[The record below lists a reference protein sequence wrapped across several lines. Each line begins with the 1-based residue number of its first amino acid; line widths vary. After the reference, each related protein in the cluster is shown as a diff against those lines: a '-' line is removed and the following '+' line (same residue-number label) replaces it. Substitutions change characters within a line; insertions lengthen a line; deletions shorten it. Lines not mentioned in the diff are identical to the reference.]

1 MSLVHTVSFPVMF
14 ACCVGMVTAIPAHAE
29 RIISV
34 DFTNAELRVTDLD
47 GVLFLHTQ
55 VVLPKGSY
63 YEVPVQGTVRRAVM
77 GPTWIPT
84 PRTHIDMP
92 GRFKEY
98 YGPYEPGNAMGHCK
112 VYIDFDRRD
121 PSLQYVRIH
130 GNARDH
136 DLGKRLSRSCIRIP
150 DEACPTL
157 VELVAGYEGRV
168 RVHFHE

>member
-1 MSLVHTVSFPVMF
+1 MTSIQRMICLGFVLALIIGCSTPV
-14 ACCVGMVTAIPAHAE
+14 CAE
-29 RIISV
+29 RVIHV
-34 DFTNAELRVTDLD
+34 DFTQAELRVADAD
-47 GVLFLHTQ
+47 GLVHLSTS

-63 YEVPVQGTVRRAVM
+63 YQIPVQGTVRRAMM

-92 GRFKEY
+92 GRFKEF

-121 PSLQYVRIH
+121 ASLQYVRIH
-130 GNARDH
+130 GNARDE

-150 DEACPTL
+150 DEVCPNL
-157 VELVAGYEGRV
+157 VDVVAGYDGRV